1 MTLSMARVGAK
12 NRIKAVWGRRELKN
26 HLATLGFTVNSE
38 VSVISKARG
47 NVIVSVKN
55 ARLAISQELANNIM
69 V

>member
-12 NRIKAVWGRRELKN
+12 NRIKAVWGHRELKN
-26 HLATLGFTVNSE
+26 HLATPGFTVNSE

-47 NVIVSVKN
+47 NVVVSVKN

>member
-38 VSVISKARG
+38 VSVISKTRG

-55 ARLAISQELANNIM
+55 ARLAISEELANNIM